1 MNSTHRRFGPARTPR
16 TTRIVAS
23 LALGTAVALGAA
35 GCTFITPQSTTI
47 EYSPADG
54 VNVPAPDSP
63 VQVRNALIVADESG
77 RDGNFVA
84 ALINA
89 TPEPQTIHIEFG
101 DGVARESIRVPA
113 GATVSLGADAPPL
126 TIRGLDTKPG
136 ADLPVAFQSGDSD
149 TVAVAVAVL
158 DGSLP
163 YLEPFVPKAARESS
177 PSPTPTP
184 SN

>member
-16 TTRIVAS
+16 TARVVAS
-23 LALGTAVALGAA
+23 IALGAAVTLGAA

-47 EYSPADG
+47 QYSPADG
-54 VNVPAPDSP
+54 VNVPAPDAP

-84 ALINA
+84 AFVNTTA
-89 TPEPQTIHIEFG
+89 ESQTVHVEFG
-101 DGVARESIRVPA
+101 EGIARESIRVPA

-126 TIRGLDTKPG
+126 LIRGLDTKPG
-136 ADLPVAFQSGDSD
+136 ADLDVAFQSGESD

-158 DGSLP
+158 DGTLP
-163 YLEPFVPKAARESS
+163 YLEPLVPKASARR
-177 PSPTPTP
+177 
-184 SN
+184 